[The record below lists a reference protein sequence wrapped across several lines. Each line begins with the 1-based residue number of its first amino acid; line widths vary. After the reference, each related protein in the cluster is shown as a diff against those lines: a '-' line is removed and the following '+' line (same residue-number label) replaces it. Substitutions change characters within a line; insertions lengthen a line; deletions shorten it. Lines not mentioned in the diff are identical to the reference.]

1 MFTRTLEEMDDLVT
15 GLKSYVD
22 NYNRFK
28 SSDNPSWPYQAKLS
42 QNELDKRKGD
52 YDLIARDL

>member
-1 MFTRTLEEMDDLVT
+1 MFTRTLEEMDDLVA

-28 SSDNPSWPYQAKLS
+28 NSDNPSWPYQAKLG
-42 QNELDKRKGD
+42 QNELDKRRGD
-52 YDLIARDL
+52 YDLVARDL